1 MFFPIV
7 WFSVLLIISK
17 SFAREIRLGRTTY
30 NEDDAEIQVEMF
42 NVSSLQEV
50 AEKAMEQVNEQTNYR
65 NLYKLVKVISAQ
77 TQVVAGIKYYLTI
90 LAAPTTCRKAY
101 LKAFKTIYS
110 AGCCWNESNEM
121 YYRQQQIEKAIQN
134 RSLVSTMAKHIQ
146 SHFDM
151 SFTEDNCIRTV
162 IR

>member
-30 NEDDAEIQVEMF
+30 NEDDAEI
-42 NVSSLQEV
+42 QEV

-90 LAAPTTCRKAY
+90 LAAPTTCRKGAVGMNPM
-101 LKAFKTIYS
+101 KCTIDNSKSKKQFKIEVWS
-110 AGCCWNESNEM
+110 APW
-121 YYRQQQIEKAIQN
+121 QN
-134 RSLVSTMAKHIQ
+134 TFKVTLI
-146 SHFDM
+146 
-151 SFTEDNCIRTV
+151 
-162 IR
+162 